1 METSA
6 PKTVKSTLLSNEEAI
21 NHFFTTR
28 TGGISSGVAASLNMG
43 LTDNDL
49 AENVISN
56 RKTALEWEAMPF
68 QSLVNL
74 KQIHSDKIFIVTA
87 QNILQQHT
95 HPIVLGEGDALITNV
110 PQLPIMVLTA
120 DCVPVLLFDKRNR
133 VIAAIHAGW
142 RGTVE
147 SITAKTVD
155 KMKELFSTN
164 PTDIIAAI
172 GPSIGVCCYEI
183 GIEVEDTA
191 NEKLHYANQ
200 LFVKEGDKTSF
211 DLWKANKM
219 QLRECGVPQ
228 SSIDNLRICSKCNHT
243 MFFSSRA
250 DKGNTGRMGS
260 VIMIK

>member
-6 PKTVKSTLLSNEEAI
+6 PKTVKSTLLSNNEAI

-49 AENVISN
+49 AENIISN
-56 RKTALEWEAMPF
+56 RKSALESEAMPF
-68 QSLVNL
+68 QSLINL
-74 KQIHSDKIFIVTA
+74 KQIHSDKIFIVTG
-87 QNILQQHT
+87 QNTPQQHNN
-95 HPIVLGEGDALITNV
+95 PIVPGEGDALITNV

-147 SITAKTVD
+147 NITAKTVD